1 MKYWAHVV
9 VLLVAGTAFAQAPD
23 ASTDANPEVERLKA
37 KAAEMKDH
45 DRGKV
50 YSEIARE
57 LAEDANRQYS
67 SGSREQAIATVKDVV
82 DYAEKAAESAKLKNK
97 KTKDTE
103 INIRKTARRLEEIE
117 KTLAVEDR
125 PPVRSAVDRLDTIRK
140 DLLEFF
146 LKRG

>member
-1 MKYWAHVV
+1 MKRCLIM
-9 VLLVAGTAFAQAPD
+9 LLWMAAMAVAQESAPAG
-23 ASTDANPEVERLKA
+23 ASPVVERLKA

-57 LAEDANRQYS
+57 LT
-67 SGSREQAIATVKDVV
+67 EQASRQFNEGTKDLALVSIHDVV
-82 DYAEKAAESAKLKNK
+82 AYAEKAAEAAKLKNK

-103 INIRKTARRLEEIE
+103 INLRKTARRLEEIE
-117 KTLAVEDR
+117 KTLAIEDR
-125 PPVRSAVDRLDTIRK
+125 PPVHAAVEKVDSIRK
-140 DLLEFF
+140 GLLEYF

>member
-1 MKYWAHVV
+1 M
-9 VLLVAGTAFAQAPD
+9 LLGM
-23 ASTDANPEVERLKA
+23 ASLGASQETSRPSEIDRLKA
-37 KAAEMKDH
+37 KAEEMKEQ

-57 LAEDANRQYS
+57 LTEEANRQFTE
-67 SGSREQAIATVKDVV
+67 GQLAAGQASVKQIVE
-82 DYAEKAAESAKLKNK
+82 YAEKASAAAKLKNK

-103 INIRKTARRLEEIE
+103 INLRKTARRLEEVA

-125 PPVRSAVDRLDTIRK
+125 PPVNAAVEKLDEIRK
-140 DLLEFF
+140 ELLEFF